1 MVLVFILFAILILFL
16 LFVTIMVLSTLQI
29 EIKNLKLGN
38 KEKEKETR
46 IKEKYEVKIS
56 LYFLGKI
63 PFFWFR
69 LNNQRMRKIYQSKR
83 LQKIDLKKIEKKVPF
98 QKETLEMIKGI
109 KLRIVKLNLNIAIG
123 TEDAIITSYL
133 IAGMA
138 SAIGIAL
145 PHLAKEHITQCH
157 YIVTPIYQ
165 DRNQYYISLDSIIR
179 VKIVHIIYSMLNFAK
194 KGREKH
200 ERTSNRRS
208 YAYRY
213 E

>member
-1 MVLVFILFAILILFL
+1 MILVFILFTILIFILL
-16 LFVTIMVLSTLQI
+16 LFTISLLSTLQI

-38 KEKEKETR
+38 KEQNSPKR

-63 PFFWFR
+63 PILWGK
-69 LNNQRMRKIYQSKR
+69 LNNEKMRKIYNSKQ
-83 LQKIDLKKIEKKVPF
+83 LQKIDLQQIEKKVPF
-98 QKETLEMIKGI
+98 QKETLEMLKAIQWNI
-109 KLRIVKLNLNIAIG
+109 RTLNLKIAIG

-133 IAGMA
+133 IASMA
-138 SAIGIAL
+138 SVIGILL
-145 PHLAKEHITQCH
+145 PHIAKEHIKDCH

-165 DRNQYYISLDSIIR
+165 DKNQYHISLDSIIR
-179 VKIVHIIYSMLNFAK
+179 IKIVHIIYSMLKIVK
-194 KGREKH
+194 KGRKKH
-200 ERTSNRRS
+200 ERTSNRRA